1 MVLDLESVRL
11 FVLATEFGSL
21 TRAAEAAG
29 TVQPVVSQR
38 LKALEAALGRR
49 LLERTPRFV
58 RPTAD
63 GAAFLERA
71 RVLLAAHDEAL
82 RFTAGGPAVRLV
94 VGLSEHAVGVSLEG
108 VLRRVRAALPA
119 GAAVEVRTGQSQP
132 LRTAFDAGELDAAV
146 VRREAGGAGGE
157 VLGADPLG
165 WRAAGDFALRPGEP
179 VPLATLGPP
188 CGVRAA
194 ALRALDDA
202 GVAWHERFLGGGC
215 AALLAGARAG
225 LGVAPMGHA
234 ASGDAPDLGPALGLP
249 PLPASEVVLFGRA
262 GSPAVA
268 GALRALAAGMRATL
282 MPG

>member
-1 MVLDLESVRL
+1 MMLDLESVRL
-11 FVLATEFGSL
+11 FVLAAEFGNL

-38 LKALEAALGRR
+38 LKGLEAALGRR

-63 GAAFLERA
+63 GAAFLDRA
-71 RVLLAAHDEAL
+71 RALLAAHDAAVL
-82 RFTAGGPAVRLV
+82 FMPTPAVRFV
-94 VGLSEHAVGVSLEG
+94 AGLSEHAVGMGLEG

-119 GAAVEVRTGQSQP
+119 GAAIEVRTGQSQP
-132 LRTAFDAGELDAAV
+132 LRAAFDAGEIDAAV
-146 VRREAGGAGGE
+146 IRREAGGEGGE
-157 VLGADPLG
+157 VLGSDPLG
-165 WRAAGDFALRPGEP
+165 WRAVDGLRLRPGEP

-194 ALRALDDA
+194 AIRVLDRADM
-202 GVAWHERFLGGGC
+202 AWHETFLSGGC

-225 LGVAPMGHA
+225 LGVAPMGRA
-234 ASGDAPDLGPALGLP
+234 ASGDVPDAGPALGLP
-249 PLPASEVVLFGRA
+249 PLPVSEVVLFGRA

-268 GALRALAAGMRATL
+268 AALRALAAGVRAGL
-282 MPG
+282 LPG